1 MCGDDVMD
9 FDDKKCENIFYIKCI
24 FCQFYIAK
32 CFNFCFSFAEGNLL
46 GKSVRNYL
54 LYIDTNI
61 KLYKF
66 KCMLA
71 SKYLNNL
78 YDQ

>member
-46 GKSVRNYL
+46 GKV
-54 LYIDTNI
+54 
-61 KLYKF
+61 
-66 KCMLA
+66 
-71 SKYLNNL
+71 
-78 YDQ
+78 